1 MQSCPLSHKHEQF
14 FVKTTFSNSII
25 FKVKNTFEPNVLEL
39 VIYICNFKECPLTWV
54 APLIIFL
61 PNVKLNLPQ
70 NLMVLYVSPPPHLM
84 LMFFILILFLDS
96 RMFVTKFKVL
106 VLCFPLQIILLY
118 TFNDY
123 TFWHIHIN

>member
-1 MQSCPLSHKHEQF
+1 
-14 FVKTTFSNSII
+14 
-25 FKVKNTFEPNVLEL
+25 
-39 VIYICNFKECPLTWV
+39 
-54 APLIIFL
+54 
-61 PNVKLNLPQ
+61 
-70 NLMVLYVSPPPHLM
+70 LMVLYVSPPPHLM